1 MAQVLAGEF
10 LMGATDAG
18 EDAQP
23 QHLVYLDEFYID
35 VFEVT
40 NSLYD
45 RCVQAGACIQPYK
58 FDSQSRPSYYR
69 DPQYAHYPVIN
80 VDWKQAHAFC
90 KWRGARLPTE
100 AEWEKAS
107 RGGLEGKAF
116 PWGND
121 PPSCQKAAVNGANF
135 DGGAAC
141 VGDTQQVGSY
151 APNGYGLYDMAG
163 NVWERVSDYYSET
176 YYSLSPDMNPIGPE
190 TSIYRGFRGGSWA
203 TNARWLFSAVRGH
216 TYGQVW
222 NSDTGFR
229 CARSP

>member
-1 MAQVLAGEF
+1 
-10 LMGATDAG
+10 
-18 EDAQP
+18 
-23 QHLVYLDEFYID
+23 
-35 VFEVT
+35 
-40 NSLYD
+40 
-45 RCVQAGACIQPYK
+45 
-58 FDSQSRPSYYR
+58 
-69 DPQYAHYPVIN
+69 
-80 VDWKQAHAFC
+80 
-90 KWRGARLPTE
+90 
-100 AEWEKAS
+100 
-107 RGGLEGKAF
+107 LEGKAF